1 LRQESCRE
9 EDNAMRQGKLWRRRD
24 DGGFVWEVNQWRR
37 RDDGSH
43 SGGGDPS
50 GGGQIGL
57 INFFW

>member
-1 LRQESCRE
+1 
-9 EDNAMRQGKLWRRRD
+9 
-24 DGGFVWEVNQWRR
+24 VNQWRR